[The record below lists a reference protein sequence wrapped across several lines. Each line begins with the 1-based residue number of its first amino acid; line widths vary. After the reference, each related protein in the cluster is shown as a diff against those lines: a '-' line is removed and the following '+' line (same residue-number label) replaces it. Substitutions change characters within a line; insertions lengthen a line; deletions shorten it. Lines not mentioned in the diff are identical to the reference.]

1 MIEKKEMGQ
10 FYPVIVLAVVALTIS
25 VWAFLQGMN
34 GKPDGGITQ
43 RNMSGKQIN
52 AEGNTVKEQGEI
64 DTEQLAK
71 EVLEKISF
79 DTELTLMEP
88 AVVDSM
94 ITTAVEN
101 TEVILYMGEGT
112 CADELLII
120 TVQDKENVRSEIES
134 VQQHLSDMQ
143 QSFLDYL
150 PKEAKKIDDAVIL
163 QTKNYIV
170 ACVTSDADHAKEVI
184 EDQLK

>member
-1 MIEKKEMGQ
+1 MIGKKEMGQ
-10 FYPVIVLAVVALTIS
+10 FYPVIVLAVVVLAVS
-25 VWAFLQGMN
+25 VWAFMQGVD
-34 GKPDGGITQ
+34 GKAEGGITQ
-43 RNMSGKQIN
+43 RKMSGKQIN
-52 AEGNTVKEQGEI
+52 SAKNTAKKQGGI

-71 EVLEKISF
+71 EALEKISF

-88 AVVDSM
+88 AVVESM
-94 ITTAVEN
+94 ITTAVED

-112 CADELLII
+112 CADELLIV
-120 TVQDKENVRSEIES
+120 TVQDKENVREEIES

-143 QSFLDYL
+143 QSFQDYL
-150 PKEAKKIDDAVIL
+150 PKEAKKINDAVIL